1 MYPDFEAALID
12 ASRVFV
18 PALVLAEVD
27 YFLSGARA
35 VMRRLVAEI
44 FDPGTTYEY
53 VPTSPEDVARGLG
66 LDEKFAA
73 LELGLVDGVVAAV
86 AERTRAFRILTTDR
100 RDFGA
105 LRVGA
110 RFTKTLVIVP

>member
-1 MYPDFEAALID
+1 LYPEFEAALVD

-18 PALVLAEVD
+18 PAMVLAEVD

-35 VMRRLVAEI
+35 VMRRLAAEI

-53 VPTSPEDVARGLG
+53 VPTSPADVARGLV

-86 AERTRAFRILTTDR
+86 AERMRVYRILTTDR

-110 RFTKTLVIVP
+110 RFAKALVVVP